1 MITAALHVSPKEEEA
16 AGVRHGVRLL
26 LRSPRY
32 SNN

>member
-1 MITAALHVSPKEEEA
+1 MITAALHVSPKEEA